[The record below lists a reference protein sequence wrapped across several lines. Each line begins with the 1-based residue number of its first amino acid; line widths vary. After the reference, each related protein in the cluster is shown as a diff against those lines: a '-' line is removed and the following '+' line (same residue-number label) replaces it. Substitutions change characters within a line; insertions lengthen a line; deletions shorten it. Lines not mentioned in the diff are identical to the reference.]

1 MRKINLIAILV
12 VLTLIFSGCMAS
24 PPDSLIRQ
32 DAEDTI
38 LISANTDQLEVDTFV
53 APLYFRYENTAYLA
67 PEERLIHV
75 VRNEPPEKALVEALI
90 QGPSVT
96 ASALSPLFPPGTQVL
111 SVTAQ
116 GDTLFV
122 TFNEAL
128 LSRYSDEPK
137 DLTGGN
143 WKVESPLRRQLC
155 MDSLTATLTEMGLC
169 AKVQVLVYREN
180 TQTTSMRLP
189 KGYFDGTENDELV
202 SFLTRN
208 EDTLLTPHNAAKV
221 LLNAW
226 LTQDWDNLYAITMKE
241 NRPGAQ
247 EAIQAYSTGRVLTGF
262 ILSPGNVSSDGKTA
276 ILTAELTFIGQSTDA
291 EPIRYPIR
299 LSRDGGIWRMK
310 YDHLIALM
318 NQN

>member
-1 MRKINLIAILV
+1 MKKTYLILIL
-12 VLTLIFSGCMAS
+12 LLLGLALSGCMAS
-24 PPDSLIRQ
+24 PPDALIRQ
-32 DAEDTI
+32 DADNTA
-38 LISANTDQLEVDTFV
+38 LISASTGHLEGDSFS
-53 APLYFRYENTAYLA
+53 ASLYFRYENTAYLA
-67 PEERLIHV
+67 PEERQIQV
-75 VRNEPPEKALVEALI
+75 ERNETPEKALVEALI

-96 ASALSPLFPPGTQVL
+96 ASALSPLFPPDTQVI

-137 DLTGGN
+137 DLTSGS

-155 MDSLTATLTEMGLC
+155 MDALTATLTETGLC

-180 TQTTSMRLP
+180 AMTTSMRLP
-189 KGYFDGTENDELV
+189 QGYFDGTDNEALV

-208 EDTLLTPHNAAKV
+208 EETILTPHNAAHV

-226 LTQDWDNLYAITMKE
+226 LTQDWDTLYAITTKE

-247 EAIQAYSTGRVLTGF
+247 EAIQAYSSGRVLTGF
-262 ILSPGNVSSDGKTA
+262 TLSPGNVSADGKTA
-276 ILTAELTFIGQSTDA
+276 ILTAELTFIGQKA
-291 EPIRYPIR
+291 EDSPIRYPIR
-299 LSRDGGIWRMK
+299 LTRDGGIWRME
-310 YDHLIALM
+310 YERLVALM
-318 NQN
+318 NQK